1 MRLGTKV
8 AVAVILPSGSTRRS
22 LEGPLKTHVVQLIE
36 KHCGPLF
43 WFLLSAKASG
53 HPIFGAGAG
62 EENLGKDLQLC
73 GDNMLL
79 LLIHMSEPYGD
90 SEKKNLPYLAPGAD
104 EKGHYQSL
112 FLSLCGLEHM
122 GSFH

>member
-1 MRLGTKV
+1 MGIKV
-8 AVAVILPSGSTRRS
+8 AAAIILLSGSMRRS
-22 LEGPLKTHVVQLIE
+22 LEGPLKTHIVGLIE

-43 WFLLSAKASG
+43 CFLLSAKASG
-53 HPIFGAGAG
+53 HRIFGAGAG
-62 EENLGKDLQLC
+62 EENPGKDLQLC

-104 EKGHYQSL
+104 EKVHHQSL
-112 FLSLCGLEHM
+112 FLSVCGLEHM
-122 GSFH
+122 GSFQ